1 MKNKKV
7 LSAFLCLMFFA
18 VLCISIML
26 ITNIAFNKDSSS
38 DFFSRYQTFEFGQ
51 SIEEGLNG

>member
-1 MKNKKV
+1 MKNKKI

-18 VLCISIML
+18 VLCVAIML
-26 ITNIAFNKDSSS
+26 ITNIAFNKDTSS

-51 SIEEGLNG
+51 SMEEGLNG